1 MGFFC
6 WLAEFFFCFVKG
18 LEQKHYLL
26 KLQLYLMEKK
36 ISLKNTSIL
45 MDSENTLNPAER
57 ENRTILPG
65 GVRFRTKFIG

>member
-1 MGFFC
+1 
-6 WLAEFFFCFVKG
+6 
-18 LEQKHYLL
+18 
-26 KLQLYLMEKK
+26 MEKK

-65 GVRFRTKFIG
+65 DVRFRTKFIG